1 MTLLQAFV
9 PPKLLFSR
17 FVGDGALKLTGQ
29 LIRCA
34 LLPTSKCFLEEKENK
49 NYQSNVIGSAKIL
62 LNVQTAKSQTA
73 TLQDFRDEGLL

>member
-9 PPKLLFSR
+9 PPKLLFSG

-34 LLPTSKCFLEEKENK
+34 LLPTSKCFLEEKK
-49 NYQSNVIGSAKIL
+49 KKAQSNVIGRAKIL
-62 LNVQTAKSQTA
+62 LNVQTAKPQTA
-73 TLQDFRDEGLL
+73 TLRDFRDEGLL